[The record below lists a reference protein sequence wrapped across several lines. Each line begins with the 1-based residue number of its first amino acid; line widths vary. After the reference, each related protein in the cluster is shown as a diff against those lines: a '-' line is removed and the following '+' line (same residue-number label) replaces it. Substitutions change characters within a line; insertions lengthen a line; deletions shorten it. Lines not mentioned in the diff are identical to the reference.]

1 MSHHNVRYVT
11 LTCGNSATR
20 LNDMKVMEQQNTP
33 TRIRTFLRTA
43 GAVVAVGSL
52 GVFGAACGDDEEK
65 DTTPATEAPD
75 VTEAPTDTTTEGTD
89 APAAEILIEGAWA
102 RNSPMMA
109 EMGAA
114 YMTITSPVDDKLVAA
129 SVDASI
135 AGMVQV
141 HEVVMEMPTED
152 TMAMGTETTMAMGTE
167 DTMHM
172 GTGDTMPAGEMT
184 MREVEFVEL
193 PAGMAVQLK
202 PGGYHIML
210 MDLVAPLELGTTI
223 TITLVFENAGEITVE
238 VPVLEEAPAA

>member
-1 MSHHNVRYVT
+1 MRYVT
-11 LTCGNSATR
+11 HLARNSTAR

-75 VTEAPTDTTTEGTD
+75 VTQAPTDTTTEGTD
-89 APAAEILIEGAWA
+89 APATEMVVEAAWA

-114 YMTITSPVDDKLVAA
+114 YMTITSPVDDKLVSA

-135 AGMVQV
+135 AAMAQI
-141 HEVVMEMPTED
+141 HEVVMVMPTED
-152 TMAMGTETTMAMGTE
+152 TMAMGSETTTA
-167 DTMHM
+167 M

-184 MREVEFVEL
+184 MREVEFIEL
-193 PAGMAVQLK
+193 PAGVAVQLK

-210 MDLVAPLELGTTI
+210 MQLVAPLELGTTI
-223 TITLVFENAGEITVE
+223 KITLVFENAGEITVD

>member
-114 YMTITSPVDDKLVAA
+114 YMTITSPVDDKLCAA
-129 SVDASI
+129 SADASI
-135 AGMVQV
+135 VWS
-141 HEVVMEMPTED
+141 PTVRFAVGVYVID
-152 TMAMGTETTMAMGTE
+152 VAV
-167 DTMHM
+167 
-172 GTGDTMPAGEMT
+172 
-184 MREVEFVEL
+184 RVEFTAT
-193 PAGMAVQLK
+193 PS
-202 PGGYHIML
+202 IFSS
-210 MDLVAPLELGTTI
+210 VAP
-223 TITLVFENAGEITVE
+223 AQ
-238 VPVLEEAPAA
+238 